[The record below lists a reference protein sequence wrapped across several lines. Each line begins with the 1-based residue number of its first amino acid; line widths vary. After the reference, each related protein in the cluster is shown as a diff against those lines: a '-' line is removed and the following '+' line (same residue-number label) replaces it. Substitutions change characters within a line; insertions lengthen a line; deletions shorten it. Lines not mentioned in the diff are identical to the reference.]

1 MLTSEQRAQRHIL
14 PLVQC
19 PPVEKFR
26 ALIACCAPSFAS
38 DSSSSSASVSASTAS
53 AAAAAPPPSVSAEAT
68 LALLTSMADWSA
80 ELFLVHDRAAAAHAL
95 YEDVLSAVRAQQ
107 ARAVSPDAEQEEWD
121 AVSPAGEEPGGPA
134 PADSLG
140 ELSVRLQST
149 YPFTLISRVGA
160 ELGEL
165 TRICA
170 PEHPDASWTVLDPG
184 TEGDKIATYYRREA
198 EGGTHSFLVSGEVQA
213 PMLNLVAMLRE
224 ASLLYKWL
232 PAVTESTQ
240 LSSLDNSRYRMLLRV
255 IVQAIWPVA
264 DREAMLLAYGDIVD
278 GGDNG
283 DEGQVAIYFRSVDER
298 EVFPKAG
305 PDSQDVTV
313 PPVKDGCV
321 RVDVKVGGFTFK
333 PLSATTTRVR
343 ALFNLDPKLFLIPH
357 WFLNIMSKSFCA
369 TIVQLM
375 RDKAPRLFNGHTA
388 YAQAMEQQGRVYD
401 EIKRR
406 IAELHEQHGHQAMAA
421 AANDNASADGAAG
434 DAGTV
439 GAAAG
444 PGGAAP
450 GGP

>member
-1 MLTSEQRAQRHIL
+1 
-14 PLVQC
+14 
-19 PPVEKFR
+19 
-26 ALIACCAPSFAS
+26 
-38 DSSSSSASVSASTAS
+38 
-53 AAAAAPPPSVSAEAT
+53 
-68 LALLTSMADWSA
+68 MADWSA

-107 ARAVSPDAEQEEWD
+107 ARAVSPEAEQEDWD

-134 PADSLG
+134 PAGTLG
-140 ELSVRLQST
+140 ALSVRLQST

-213 PMLNLVAMLRE
+213 PMLNLVSFEGFSRRYCTSLFACLRLAHQLCLFRSFSLSVQVAMLRE

-305 PDSQDVTV
+305 PDGQDVTV

-406 IAELHEQHGHQAMAA
+406 IAELHAQHSHQAVAAA
-421 AANDNASADGAAG
+421 AANDNANADGAATA
-434 DAGTV
+434 DAGTD

-444 PGGAAP
+444 SGGAAP
-450 GGP
+450 VTP